1 MTSATE
7 AASPL
12 LSRVPLALTWLRR
25 ETAPGRPATV
35 AYAALCTALLI
46 PPPVQPALLWLLVD
60 EGYVTEA
67 EGQVRLVT
75 TAAKRQ
81 PAATRAWSTGLT
93 TRHRADRSGRPP
105 LVSLLLRLYR
115 ERQIGGNATSSF
127 AMLCDVTHIP
137 HDLRGGLLNQLLGA
151 QYVTREG
158 DQVRLTAAGQ
168 HVAVAP
174 LMPPPADPAPTP
186 SPVDTESRVRTP
198 RGSSH
203 RPQRA
208 SRSLLPRYGD
218 RPGPPSSG

>member
-12 LSRVPLALTWLRR
+12 LSRVPPVLTWLRR

-46 PPPVQPALLWLLVD
+46 PPPLQPALLWLLVD
-60 EGYVTEA
+60 EGYVTEE
-67 EGQVRLVT
+67 EGQMRLVT

-81 PAATRAWSTGLT
+81 HPAVRAWSTGLT
-93 TRHRADRSGRPP
+93 ARHRADQSGRSP
-105 LVSLLLRLYR
+105 LANLLLRLYR

-137 HDLRGGLLNQLLGA
+137 HDLRGGLLNQLLSA
-151 QYVTREG
+151 QYVTRAG

-174 LMPPPADPAPTP
+174 PMPPPADPAPTP

-203 RPQRA
+203 RPRRA
-208 SRSLLPRYGD
+208 SGSLLPRYGD